1 MVPGI
6 WVFKGVLRGG
16 FFMFLLGLPR
26 SPTRNVQKIPATWPE
41 NKQKNQR
48 NHWKI
53 NRDLSKAMYF
63 KGKVQ
68 TKFKSSQKCEKTN
81 CDMSKYYCGLVG
93 GDPPRC
99 NILTYRSLFTLFAHF
114 VCTFKL
120 CSNFSFEI
128 HCFAEVSVD
137 FSMISL
143 AFLLICV
150 YYTPGDRAQKVIPGG
165 AKTNESLWKSQNNVK
180 KSILLFPTL
189 MFAIALVIARKKL
202 SPEARKQ
209 SRACESLKITSKN
222 QFYVSHHSCLLR

>member
-1 MVPGI
+1 M
-6 WVFKGVLRGG
+6 
-16 FFMFLLGLPR
+16 
-26 SPTRNVQKIPATWPE
+26 
-41 NKQKNQR
+41 KNQPF
-48 NHWKI
+48 H
-53 NRDLSKAMYF
+53 LSKAMYF

-68 TKFKSSQKCEKTN
+68 TVEKYIQSVQKVWANGDVSE
-81 CDMSKYYCGLVG
+81 YYCGIVG
-93 GDPPRC
+93 GRSPRC

-150 YYTPGDRAQKVIPGG
+150 YHTPGDRAQKVFPGG
-165 AKTNESLWKSQNNVK
+165 ANTNESLRKSQNNNK
-180 KSILLFPTL
+180 KTILRFPTFL
-189 MFAIALVIARKKL
+189 FTIALVIERKKL

-209 SRACESLKITSKN
+209 TRASESLKITTKN
-222 QFYVSHHSCLLR
+222 QFYVSQHFCLL